1 MDCFFYLWITFST
14 NLKTITFAEKV
25 VLCICL
31 IENWIWNFNLKV
43 REYVYSYY
51 FLFLHNLAGLHS
63 FLLKQYIT
71 YTNLV
76 QLYRFEAN
84 KTNKTCK
91 PFCLTPAINFLR
103 CLEEI
108 LRNNITSRNIHC
120 MDLWN
125 TTDLT
130 TRSKLP
136 RAFLVYLYKSQTAI
150 FVS

>member
-1 MDCFFYLWITFST
+1 MDCFFYLWITFNT
-14 NLKTITFAEKV
+14 NLNTLTSAEKV
-25 VLCICL
+25 TYIWQK
-31 IENWIWNFNLKV
+31 IENEILIYKWESMPTVTTSCFYIILLDYIPFYYNNM
-43 REYVYSYY
+43 YV
-51 FLFLHNLAGLHS
+51 
-63 FLLKQYIT
+63 T

-84 KTNKTCK
+84 ETNKTCK
-91 PFCLTPAINFLR
+91 PFCVTPAIYILR

-108 LRNNITSRNIHC
+108 LRDNMTTRNIHC
-120 MDLWN
+120 MDVWN

-136 RAFLVYLYKSQTAI
+136 RAFLVYHKSQTAI